1 MTTSATTR
9 RAPRGLLVTGG
20 TSGIGLA
27 IACRLARTHD
37 PVVLLSRTAG
47 EARGRVEDA
56 FSGRGLAAPALID
69 GDVADKARLLEV
81 AEQLRAERVDIGTV
95 VASAGIAIRAL
106 VLEVEDD
113 AVRSML
119 DTNLYGVIATF
130 QAFAPLVLAGPNGR
144 FIAVSSMSAIH
155 GQRLRAVY
163 AATKAGVSGLVRA
176 LAAEWGPH
184 GATVNAIGPGILR
197 TPLTS
202 GYMDANPD
210 RADAALA
217 HSLVGRLG
225 TVDDVA
231 FAAEY
236 LASPECSF
244 VTGQT
249 IIIDGGMTSGS
260 TWW

>member
-1 MTTSATTR
+1 MPSDVTAS
-9 RAPRGLLVTGG
+9 RGLFVTGG

-37 PVVLLSRTAG
+37 PVYLLSRSASASRG
-47 EARGRVEDA
+47 EVEDA
-56 FSGRGLAAPALID
+56 FHEAGLTRPQLLD
-69 GDVADKARLLEV
+69 GDVADRAAMTRI
-81 AEQLRAERVDIGTV
+81 ATQLTEDGVDIGTV
-95 VASAGIAIRAL
+95 VASAGTAVRAL
-106 VLEVEDD
+106 ALDVDD
-113 AVRSML
+113 ASVRSMME
-119 DTNLYGVIATF
+119 TNLYGVFVTF
-130 QAFAPLVLAGPNGR
+130 QVLAPIVLAGPNGR

-176 LAAEWGPH
+176 LAAEWGPS

-197 TPLTS
+197 TRLTG
-202 GYMDANPD
+202 GYMDADPGREQAVLD
-210 RADAALA
+210 
-217 HSLVGRLG
+217 HILVGRHG
-225 TVDDVA
+225 SVDDVA

-236 LASPECSF
+236 LASPECGF

-249 IIIDGGMTSGS
+249 LIVDGGMSAGS

>member
-1 MTTSATTR
+1 MMSIEAR
-9 RAPRGLLVTGG
+9 PSPARGLFVTGG

-27 IACRLARTHD
+27 IALRLARTHA
-37 PVVLLSRTAG
+37 PVVLLSR
-47 EARGRVEDA
+47 DA
-56 FSGRGLAAPALID
+56 SSKRAAID
-69 GDVADKARLLEV
+69 AAFLEHGFEVPRLLDGNVADRERLTEIVEGLV
-81 AEQLRAERVDIGTV
+81 ADGVDIGTV
-95 VASAGIAIRAL
+95 VASAGVAVRAL
-106 VLEVEDD
+106 ALDVDD
-113 AVRSML
+113 AAVRRMI
-119 DTNLYGVIATF
+119 DTNLYGVIASF
-130 QAFAPLVLAGPNGR
+130 LSLAPVVLAGPNGR

-176 LAAEWGPH
+176 LAAEWGPM
-184 GATVNAIGPGILR
+184 GATVNAVGPGILR
-197 TPLTS
+197 TALTS
-202 GYMDANPD
+202 AYMDANPS
-210 RADAALA
+210 RAEAALA

-249 IIIDGGMTSGS
+249 IILDGGATAGS
-260 TWW
+260 SWW

>member
-1 MTTSATTR
+1 MPSDVTAS
-9 RAPRGLLVTGG
+9 RGLFVTGG

-27 IACRLARTHD
+27 IACRLARTHA
-37 PVVLLSRTAG
+37 PVYLLSRSASASRG
-47 EARGRVEDA
+47 EVEDA
-56 FSGRGLAAPALID
+56 FHGAGLTLPHLLDA
-69 GDVADKARLLEV
+69 DVADRAAMTRI
-81 AEQLRAERVDIGTV
+81 AAQLTEDGVDIGTV
-95 VASAGIAIRAL
+95 VASAGTAVRAL
-106 VLEVEDD
+106 ALDVDD
-113 AVRSML
+113 ASVRSMM
-119 DTNLYGVIATF
+119 DTNLYGVFVTF
-130 QAFAPLVLAGPNGR
+130 QVLAPIVLAGPNGR

-176 LAAEWGPH
+176 LAAEWGPS

-197 TPLTS
+197 TRLTG
-202 GYMDANPD
+202 GYMDAEPGREQAVLD
-210 RADAALA
+210 
-217 HSLVGRLG
+217 HILVGRHG

-236 LASPECSF
+236 LASPECGF

-249 IIIDGGMTSGS
+249 LIVDGGMSAGS

>member
-1 MTTSATTR
+1 MASDGTPS
-9 RAPRGLLVTGG
+9 RGLFATGG

-27 IACRLARTHD
+27 ISARLARTHD
-37 PVVLLSRTAG
+37 PVYLLSRNAS
-47 EARGRVEDA
+47 ASRAQVEGV
-56 FSGRGLAAPALID
+56 FRGRGLRLPQLLD
-69 GDVADKARLLEV
+69 GDVSDRGRMTEV
-81 AEQLRAERVDIGTV
+81 AAQLMAEGVDIGTV
-95 VASAGIAIRAL
+95 VASAGIAVRAL
-106 VLEVEDD
+106 ALDVDD
-113 AVRSML
+113 ESVRSMM
-119 DTNLYGVIATF
+119 DTNLYGVFVTF
-130 QAFAPLVLAGPNGR
+130 QALAPIVLARPNGR

-176 LAAEWGPH
+176 LAAEWGPS

-197 TPLTS
+197 TNLTS
-202 GYMDANPD
+202 AWMDAHPGLEQAVLD
-210 RADAALA
+210 HA
-217 HSLVGRLG
+217 LVGRHG

-236 LASPECSF
+236 LASPECGY

-249 IIIDGGMTSGS
+249 LVVDGGMSAGS